1 MVNQASIKHS
11 KHSKK
16 AESMIYGKVPPQAVD
31 MEKAVLGA
39 CMIEREAFSNAA
51 ELLDESCFYS
61 EAHKFIFRAM
71 VELSSENQP
80 IDILTTTSKL
90 KESGRLDFVGGEY
103 YVSSLTNRVVS
114 SAHSTTHSRYILQ
127 AFIKREIIR
136 ISGELLTEGYEDMG
150 DAFELLEKAEELF
163 LKIRQRTDTRTYSPI
178 TNILVDAI
186 QHLEEIRHRKNHLTG
201 ITSGFAELDRVTC
214 GWQQT
219 DLIILAARPGVGKTA
234 FALNLAMNA
243 NCPVGFFSLE
253 MSERQLIHR
262 VLSSESGLLLWN
274 LRNGKVTDD
283 DMKTLYEK
291 GIQPA
296 SQKKIFVDDTANI
309 KLSELKAKA
318 RRMVSK
324 EGVKLIIIDYLQLI
338 TTGQQFTRKDLEIAH
353 ISSQLKGLAKDL
365 KIPIICLS
373 QLSRDVEKRGSIGEP
388 KLSDLRES
396 GAIEQDADMVMF
408 LWRPSDG
415 EVLENPELLGYANL
429 KIEKHRNGT
438 LERFLA
444 KFQKDIQKFE
454 FLKVLDSSGM
464 PLGGNWSPITNHF

>member
-1 MVNQASIKHS
+1 MVGQASIKHS
-11 KHSKK
+11 KQSKK
-16 AESMIYGKVPPQAVD
+16 PDSLVYGNIPPQAID

-39 CMIEREAFSNAA
+39 CMIAPDAFSEIS
-51 ELLDESCFYS
+51 ELIDENCFYLES
-61 EAHKFIFRAM
+61 HKIIFRAM
-71 VELSSENQP
+71 CELSASHQP
-80 IDILTTTSKL
+80 IDILTVCAAVKASGKIEESGGDYYISKL
-90 KESGRLDFVGGEY
+90 
-103 YVSSLTNRVVS
+103 TNHVVS
-114 SAHSTTHSRYILQ
+114 SANIKTHSRFIIQ
-127 AFIKREIIR
+127 AFIKREIIK
-136 ISGELLTEGYEDMG
+136 ISGELISEGYEDMG
-150 DAFELLEKAEELF
+150 DAFELLERAEELF
-163 LKIRQRTDTRTYSPI
+163 LKIRQRTDTRTYKPI

-186 QHLEEIRHRKNHLTG
+186 QHLEEIRHRENHLTG
-201 ITSGFAELDRVTC
+201 VTSGFFELDRVTC
-214 GWQQT
+214 GWQET

-243 NCPVGFFSLE
+243 ADPVGFFSLE

-274 LRNGKVTDD
+274 LRNGKVTDS

-296 SQKKIFVDDTANI
+296 SKKKIYVDDTANI

-324 EGVKLIIIDYLQLI
+324 DGVKLIIIDYLQLI
-338 TTGQQFTRKDLEIAH
+338 TTGQQFSRKDLEIAH

-373 QLSRDVEKRGSIGEP
+373 QLSRDVEKRGSVGEP

-408 LWRPSDG
+408 LWRPSEG
-415 EVLENPELLGYANL
+415 EILENPELSGYANL

-454 FLKVLDSSGM
+454 FLKVLDGSGM
-464 PLGGNWSPITNHF
+464 PLGGSWTPVSNNF